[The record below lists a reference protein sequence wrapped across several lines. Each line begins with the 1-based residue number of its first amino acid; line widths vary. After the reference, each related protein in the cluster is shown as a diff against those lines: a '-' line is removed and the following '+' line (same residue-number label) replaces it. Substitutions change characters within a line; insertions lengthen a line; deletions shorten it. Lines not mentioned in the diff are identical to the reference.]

1 MTDRPGGDGNQSSEM
16 GSDQRNRNTH
26 TQAGHTVL
34 LQVRLDY
41 GNSNNAPSSPNRTC
55 LPLYLQQYLQSL
67 PDQTSKSLLTHKR
80 HPKTVLSLSIADTGF
95 GACGS

>member
-41 GNSNNAPSSPNRTC
+41 GNSNNAPSSPNRT
-55 LPLYLQQYLQSL
+55 PTQKQQHSIISQ
-67 PDQTSKSLLTHKR
+67 PDVSST
-80 HPKTVLSLSIADTGF
+80 LSTAVSSIVARPNK
-95 GACGS
+95 